1 MRAVRIIV
9 CACAMVSG
17 QTGAAPVLAQDKS
30 VGVMTTVEG
39 PTVAAR
45 ADFSP
50 EETARLAHGAIP
62 FTATFED
69 SRFPGMRFPTTR
81 PIEGVT
87 TTPLEIYQGRAGS
100 SAVQSPPRHL
110 NR

>member
-9 CACAMVSG
+9 YACAIASG
-17 QTGAAPVLAQDKS
+17 QTGAAPTLAQDKS

-39 PTVAAR
+39 PTIAAR

-50 EETARLAHGAIP
+50 QETARSARGAIP

-69 SRFPGMRFPTTR
+69 SRFPGMRFPTTG

-87 TTPLEIYQGRAGS
+87 TTPLEVHQGRAGS
-100 SAVQSPPRHL
+100 PAVRLPP
-110 NR
+110 

>member
-9 CACAMVSG
+9 YAYAMVSA
-17 QTGAAPVLAQDKS
+17 QLGAAPALAQDKS
-30 VGVMTTVEG
+30 VGVVTTVEG

-45 ADFSP
+45 VDFSP
-50 EETARLAHGAIP
+50 QQAPRLAHGAIT

-69 SRFPGMRFPTTR
+69 PRFPGMRFPTTG

-87 TTPLEIYQGRAGS
+87 TTPPE
-100 SAVQSPPRHL
+100 VQASTR
-110 NR
+110 